1 MSVFSAFFT
10 CLYLRPCSL
19 VENKSDD
26 GFRVSLIKE
35 FGYKLLDLPLE
46 ICICFATTWDLRTPK
61 SYFSMQSPG
70 NYIQCTFILT
80 FLGFSYFVH
89 RFYQYNFYF
98 FLLCF
103 IQIFKIFF
111 FQDSPHRFFFYD
123 IYVHFYVQKTQLF
136 ILFYDILS
144 FLLILFL

>member
-111 FQDSPHRFFFYD
+111 FFKIHLIDFSSMIFMYTSMYRKLNY
-123 IYVHFYVQKTQLF
+123 
-136 ILFYDILS
+136 LFYSMIY
-144 FLLILFL
+144 FHFF